1 MNAPAFL
8 DQGTHPRRRRDLFA
22 RHGFAGASLR
32 QVTAAANV
40 NLAAVN
46 YHFGSKD
53 NLIEEVFRRRLD
65 ELNARRLAA
74 LKSRWPR
81 TTRVWTDVLG
91 AFIRPALELSLDHGG
106 GHAFMRVLA
115 RAYAEHDE
123 RLRSFLS
130 DNYGHVL
137 REFATAFARLLPQ
150 LDKEEL
156 YWRLD
161 FITGA
166 LTHAMADF
174 GLMKRRGQVSEETH
188 RERAA
193 DHLIRFAAA
202 GLARAVSPVDD
213 VIACL
218 YLFKYK
224 DLPHTTSDT
233 IMTIKPL
240 RIRKAAVLGAGV
252 MGAQIAAHLANADVE
267 TVLFDLAAKEGG
279 KNGIA
284 LKAIQNLA
292 KLSPSPLADK
302 TRGRIDHAG
311 ELRREPRSAA
321 RAAIS

>member
-1 MNAPAFL
+1 VNAPHFSTKERILGAAE
-8 DQGTHPRRRRDLFA
+8 TLFA

-65 ELNARRLAA
+65 ELNARRLDA
-74 LKSRWPR
+74 LNTALAIEP
-81 TTRVWTDVLG
+81 TRLEDVLG
-91 AFIRPALELSLDHGG
+91 AFIRPALDLSLDETG

-123 RLRSFLS
+123 RLRKFLS

-137 REFATAFARLLPQ
+137 RDFATAFGRLLPH

-166 LTHAMADF
+166 LTHSMADF
-174 GLMKRRGQVSEETH
+174 GPMKRRGQVSEETH

-193 DHLIRFAAA
+193 AHLIRFAVA
-202 GLARAVSPVDD
+202 GL
-213 VIACL
+213 
-218 YLFKYK
+218 
-224 DLPHTTSDT
+224 
-233 IMTIKPL
+233 M
-240 RIRKAAVLGAGV
+240 AA
-252 MGAQIAAHLANADVE
+252 
-267 TVLFDLAAKEGG
+267 
-279 KNGIA
+279 
-284 LKAIQNLA
+284 
-292 KLSPSPLADK
+292 
-302 TRGRIDHAG
+302 
-311 ELRREPRSAA
+311 
-321 RAAIS
+321 

>member
-1 MNAPAFL
+1 MNAPHFSTKERILGAAE
-8 DQGTHPRRRRDLFA
+8 TLFA

-32 QVTAAANV
+32 QVTAAAHV

-65 ELNARRLAA
+65 ELNARRIDALATA
-74 LKSRWPR
+74 MAPQIPLLD
-81 TTRVWTDVLG
+81 DVLG
-91 AFIRPALELSLDHGG
+91 AFIRPALELSLDQGG

-123 RLRSFLS
+123 RLRRFLS

-137 REFATAFARLLPQ
+137 REFASALGRLLPH

-166 LTHAMADF
+166 LTHSMADF
-174 GLMKRRGQVSEETH
+174 GPMKRRGQVSEEMH

-202 GLARAVSPVDD
+202 GLVAP
-213 VIACL
+213 
-218 YLFKYK
+218 
-224 DLPHTTSDT
+224 
-233 IMTIKPL
+233 
-240 RIRKAAVLGAGV
+240 
-252 MGAQIAAHLANADVE
+252 
-267 TVLFDLAAKEGG
+267 
-279 KNGIA
+279 
-284 LKAIQNLA
+284 
-292 KLSPSPLADK
+292 
-302 TRGRIDHAG
+302 
-311 ELRREPRSAA
+311 
-321 RAAIS
+321 